1 METNIYKK
9 ISQKLAIKILNND
22 LESHIKSEETYKDL
36 EFFFKKIFQNHIKK
50 KQSNLFIETIGNF
63 KLPFFKMG
71 KINSSHLLGLDE
83 IIIFL
88 FYKKLRRLKIK
99 KFADLG
105 ANIGMHSII
114 LGILGAE
121 VRAYEPDPIHA
132 KQYLRNIKI
141 NKLKNI
147 KFFQKAVD
155 TQKGNVKFTKII
167 NNSTG
172 SFIGNSKIKTYGPI
186 KQFTVEAVKFS
197 EILEWAEV
205 IKMDVEGLEAKLI
218 NQINKR
224 ILKKKIIILEIGTK
238 KNARIIFNHC
248 KKNKFSI
255 FSQKK
260 GWKKVIK
267 LMDVPVSY
275 KEGSAVISSSNIFPI
290 Y

>member
-9 ISQKLAIKILNND
+9 ISHKLAIKILNDD
-22 LESHIKSEETYKDL
+22 LESHIKSKETYKNL
-36 EFFFKKIFQNHIKK
+36 EFFFKKIFENHIKK

-99 KFADLG
+99 RFADLG

-121 VRAYEPDPIHA
+121 VKAYEPDPIHA
-132 KQYLRNIKI
+132 NRYLKNIKI
-141 NKLKNI
+141 NKLKNM
-147 KFFQKAVD
+147 KLFQKAVD
-155 TQKGNVKFTKII
+155 TQKGNVKFTKIM
-167 NNSTG
+167 NNTTG

-186 KQFTVEAVKFS
+186 KQFTVKTVKFS
-197 EILEWAEV
+197 EILKWAEV

-218 NQINKR
+218 NEINKK

-238 KNARIIFNHC
+238 KNAKIIFNHC
-248 KKNKFSI
+248 KKNKISI
-255 FSQKK
+255 FTQKI
-260 GWKKVIK
+260 GWKKSTK
-267 LMDVPVSY
+267 LKEIPTSY
-275 KEGSAVISSSNIFPI
+275 KEGSAIISSSSIFPI